1 MYLDIVLRDA
11 EERGPE
17 EARWIDVTNH
27 DFCLDRERKRNTKR
41 LKGGGRHFYSTLYLS
56 MIEICRV

>member
-17 EARWIDVTNH
+17 EIDVTNH

-41 LKGGGRHFYSTLYLS
+41 LKGGGRHFYSTLYLT